1 MGWNLARVQSY
12 IVRGSFYA
20 TLPKQ
25 SNPNLIP
32 VGKGFGFVLY
42 L

>member
-20 TLPKQ
+20 ALPIYISYTFRDTTVVVSLK
-25 SNPNLIP
+25 L
-32 VGKGFGFVLY
+32 
-42 L
+42 